1 MIDRILRATRQNAKV
16 ITKIGSK
23 RMKGHKEL
31 IAFALMA
38 TVILIWSGSFI
49 FIRVG
54 LRDVPPA
61 TLALARF
68 SIASPLM
75 IAYMSLSRR
84 NMTNPQIRWK
94 KDGALFIALGLTGG
108 SLFYVLQFYSLK
120 FVTSTVGSILINLN
134 VIFTT
139 VLSTLFLKEVITR
152 RKLIGIFLAFIG
164 VTVLSIEGQLSFGSF
179 RPVGILLMVGAAFCW
194 AAYTILGKK
203 TLHRYSAS
211 ATTCITF
218 CVGTILL
225 VPFALA
231 ESSPAILLKASWI
244 GWFSV
249 FYLAVPS
256 SVIAYML
263 WNYMLSRVEA
273 TKLAVSLYAIPIPT
287 AIFSYIFLG
296 ETLTYFLALGGA
308 LVTAGI
314 YLTESSRHKGM
325 K

>member
-1 MIDRILRATRQNAKV
+1 MTDKIRTTVRQSIEVLA
-16 ITKIGSK
+16 KIGST
-23 RMKGHKEL
+23 RMKGRKEL
-31 IAFALMA
+31 TAFVLMA
-38 TVILIWSGSFI
+38 TVVLIWSGSFI
-49 FIRVG
+49 FIQVG

-75 IAYMSLSRR
+75 IAYVSLSRR
-84 NMTNPQIRWK
+84 ETANRQILWK
-94 KDGALFIALGLTGG
+94 KDCALFVALGLTGG
-108 SLFYVLQFYSLK
+108 SILYVLQFYSLK

-139 VLSTLFLKEVITR
+139 MLSTLFLKEVITR
-152 RKLIGIFLAFIG
+152 RKMIGILLAFIG
-164 VTVLSIEGQLSFGSF
+164 VTVLSMEGQSSFGSSQS
-179 RPVGILLMVGAAFCW
+179 VGILLMVGAAFCW

-203 TLHRYSAS
+203 TLDRYSPS
-211 ATTCITF
+211 TTTCITF
-218 CVGTILL
+218 CVGTLLL
-225 VPFALA
+225 VPIALA
-231 ESSPAILLKASWI
+231 ESPPTILLKTTWV
-244 GWFSV
+244 GWLSI

-263 WNYMLSRVEA
+263 WNYILSRVEP

-287 AIFSYIFLG
+287 AIFSYIFLA
-296 ETLTYFLALGGA
+296 ETLTSLLALGGV

-314 YLTESSRHKGM
+314 YLTESSRNKET